1 MSDLDM
7 VFAVIQSG
15 ISVQLVHYISLL
27 VQRVNNRYGILEK
40 KGQILKQYTKW
51 SLLYGNL
58 LPASKTNGNAYKN
71 EKLLKFLLF
80 DMSAERM

>member
-40 KGQILKQYTKW
+40 KANIKAIHQMKPTVTFW
-51 SLLYGNL
+51 
-58 LPASKTNGNAYKN
+58 
-71 EKLLKFLLF
+71 
-80 DMSAERM
+80 